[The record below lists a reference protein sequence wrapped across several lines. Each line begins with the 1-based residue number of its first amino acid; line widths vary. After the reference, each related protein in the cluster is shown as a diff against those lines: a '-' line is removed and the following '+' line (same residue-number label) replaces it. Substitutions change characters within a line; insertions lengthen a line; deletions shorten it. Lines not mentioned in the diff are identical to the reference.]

1 MNPKYKARKRRFC
14 QDIALLI
21 ALVCFPT
28 WGEEDAEFEIQFH
41 RAHSV
46 GDEHHWVVNG
56 TLIRETADLI
66 HGVRTE
72 QTKRVSNYHIEGVS
86 TVQAIDETGQ
96 PQKVD
101 FRVSTL
107 TLRGDGTKPD
117 VEVLPKDAVL
127 TSAYDNGKI
136 LFWVDGEEASE
147 EVVAHVGSFFNLPP
161 PGVTMDEIWG
171 VKERKR
177 VQDSWS
183 ADTELL
189 TKQFAASGIEIN
201 QERIKTRMTLR
212 NATTTKGIPI
222 LEFQWD
228 LHVPESNNMHSPDQ
242 DSKIEANFHEK
253 GTLVIHQDPHLNTQH
268 QITEMI
274 FESKIDYGYP
284 DEKLWL
290 RIQKKI
296 ERTVSP
302 VSEETPPKP

>member
-1 MNPKYKARKRRFC
+1 MNRKYKTRKRGIS
-14 QDIALLI
+14 QTIALMI
-21 ALVCFPT
+21 ALVCFPS
-28 WGEEDAEFEIQFH
+28 WGEEAAEFEIQFH

-46 GDEHHWVVNG
+46 GDQHHSVING
-56 TLIRETADLI
+56 TVIRETADLI

-72 QTKRVSNYHIEGVS
+72 HTKRVSNYHIEGVS
-86 TVQAIDETGQ
+86 TVQAIDETGHA
-96 PQKVD
+96 QKVD

-107 TLRGDGTKPD
+107 TLRGDGTEPD
-117 VEVLPKDAVL
+117 VEVLPKGTVL
-127 TSAYDNGKI
+127 SYAQDNGKI

-147 EVVAHVGSFFNLPP
+147 EVVSHVGRFFNLPP

-171 VKERKR
+171 VEEQKK

-189 TKQFAASGIEIN
+189 TMQFAFSGIKIN

-212 NATTTKGIPI
+212 NADTIEGIPS

-228 LHVPESNNMHSPDQ
+228 LHVPESNNIQSPDQ
-242 DSKIEANFHEK
+242 EIKIEANFHEQ
-253 GTLVIHQDPHLNTQH
+253 GILVIPQDLHLNTQH

-284 DEKLWL
+284 HEELWL
-290 RIQKKI
+290 RIQTKI
-296 ERTVSP
+296 DRTVST
-302 VSEETPPKP
+302 VSEETRPKP